1 MALKAEA
8 AAVAKGVIL
17 LLVLCFFGGN
27 IYPQDIPESELQVKI
42 NSYFDNF
49 GVIVIY
55 PTVDYTKQIS
65 KNTSISGRYVS
76 DIISAASM
84 KSNFQVDG
92 LTSATSKKQGGGDN
106 TPDEWRNEFGAGIK
120 QRFSDIIVSLNGS
133 YSTEHDYSSKTGIFN
148 IDIPFAKKNT
158 VLNVGL
164 TASFDKIFPQV
175 WTWTKDRK
183 TYTASTAFTQI
194 FSKNIISQL
203 DASYTEVNG
212 YMLDGYQVVRIVDGN
227 SVRTLEPVE
236 PDKRI
241 RKAVGI
247 RTNIGITQKT
257 TLQLG
262 YRYYWDTWDVRSH
275 TASAV
280 ISRNFSDVFTGS
292 IELRYYIQSR
302 AYFFKPAYDLISDLM
317 TVDSKL
323 NSGFSDE
330 VNFKV
335 SLKGKKGSG
344 FLTNENMQLIGS
356 IGLYQRHYNSP
367 DWHSD
372 LLNLYATLFS
382 IGMRYHF

>member
-1 MALKAEA
+1 VVKT
-8 AAVAKGVIL
+8 AVVLIL
-17 LLVLCFFGGN
+17 LAILTG
-27 IYPQDIPESELQVKI
+27 YSYSQEIPESELQAVI

-55 PTVDYTKQIS
+55 PTVEYTKQLS

-92 LTSATSKKQGGGDN
+92 LTSATPKKQGCGDN
-106 TPDEWRNEFGAGIK
+106 TPDEWRNEFGAGFK
-120 QRFSDIIVSLNGS
+120 QKFSDIIFSLNGS
-133 YSTEHDYSSKTGIFN
+133 YSTEHDYSSKTGIVSV
-148 IDIPFAKKNT
+148 DIPFAKKNT
-158 VLNVGL
+158 VLNMGF

-175 WTWTKDRK
+175 WTWTKDRN
-183 TYTASTAFTQI
+183 TYSISGALTQI
-194 FSKNIISQL
+194 FGKNIISQL
-203 DASYTEVNG
+203 DASYSDVNG
-212 YMLDGYQVVRIVDGN
+212 YMLDGYQVIRIIEGN
-227 SVRTLEPVE
+227 TVHTLEPVE

-241 RKAVGI
+241 RRAVGL
-247 RTNIGITQKT
+247 RTNIGLTAKT

-262 YRYYWDTWDVRSH
+262 YRYYWDTWDVKSH
-275 TASAV
+275 TASA
-280 ISRNFSDVFTGS
+280 ILSRNFSDRLSGS
-292 IELRYYIQSR
+292 VELRYYIQSR
-302 AYFFKPAYDLISDLM
+302 AFFFKPVYDIPEEFM

-330 VNFKV
+330 INFKV

-356 IGLYQRHYNSP
+356 LGFYQRHYNSP

-382 IGMRYHF
+382 IGIRYHF